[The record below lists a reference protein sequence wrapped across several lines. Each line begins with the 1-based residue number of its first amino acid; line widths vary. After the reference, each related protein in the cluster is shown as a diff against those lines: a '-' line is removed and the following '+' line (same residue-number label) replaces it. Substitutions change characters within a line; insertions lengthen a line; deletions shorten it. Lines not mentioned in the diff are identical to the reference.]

1 MRPAGPPGPST
12 SSPKREPPMTS
23 GQPKKKDRLQRF
35 VFRTLPAIALLA
47 ALLIALLLVSGV
59 QKESSGALEQGYVW
73 VLISTVLALIIL
85 LWAIGER
92 FATLI
97 HNVRSGAP
105 GALLAAR
112 WVRNFLVLSLPPALI
127 VFFFSAW
134 FLNSTIDSWFDVRVE
149 SALEDSLQLGQ
160 QFLDTRTLEVR
171 TQLRETARELTALPE
186 DRETLRRGLLARVRG
201 RGPTELSVMET
212 DGQLIATA
220 NINALSGLPERPG
233 DFALMQAA
241 QAGEY
246 AAAEPADDGDLRIRV
261 VQLMPAAYPG
271 ASPRFLQAIYP
282 LPTDITDLTRSIE
295 DEYHRYQNVSYLR
308 QSLKQSFLLILSLV
322 LLLTV
327 LLAIFAALNA
337 ARRMV
342 SPLSRL
348 STATRDV
355 AAGDYGQEVTA
366 GQRDEI
372 GFLVDSFNE
381 MTQALR
387 AASRETEASRAEL
400 QAQGEYL
407 ETVLG
412 NLSSGVMTLDE
423 NGVIITANASC
434 RRILGL
440 PDAFF
445 DPPASSTGERPSLDR
460 LAAVDPGLSPF
471 SEATHR
477 ALARKQGS
485 WRQEVRLERD
495 TSPLVLLMRGSNLP
509 LPALPDEP
517 HADGHVVVFDDVT
530 ILNQAQR
537 EAAWA
542 EAARRLAHEVKYPRT
557 PIRLAAERLQM
568 KLADKLAEADSAFLG
583 KSSATIVAQ
592 VEALRKLVDAF
603 GDYAREPELQLR
615 PVRLDELVREIVA
628 LYEQGGS
635 RIRFEL
641 DLEPGPDGL
650 LADSGRLRQ
659 LLHNLIRNAAEA
671 GGETGV
677 TVWIRSAASNPM
689 ERSEVRMELFDDGP
703 GFPDQVLEKPFE
715 PYVTNKSSGSGLG
728 LAICRKIVLEH
739 DGEISI
745 GNRSEGGARVRVTLP
760 LKRAGE
766 AQKTLGRPSP
776 LE

>member
-1 MRPAGPPGPST
+1 MPP
-12 SSPKREPPMTS
+12 REPR
-23 GQPKKKDRLQRF
+23 KKDRLQRF

-59 QKESSGALEQGYVW
+59 QKESSNVLERGYVW

-92 FATLI
+92 LATLV
-97 HNVRSGAP
+97 HNVRSRAP

-112 WVRNFLVLSLPPALI
+112 WVRNFLILSLPPALI

-149 SALEDSLQLGQ
+149 AALEDSLQLGQ

-171 TQLRETARELTALPE
+171 TQLRETARELAALPE
-186 DRETLRRGLLARVRG
+186 DRESLRRGLLAGVRA
-201 RGPTELSVMET
+201 RGPTELSLMEI

-220 NINALSGLPERPG
+220 NINALSRLPERPG

-246 AAAEPADDGDLRIRV
+246 AAAEPTDDGRLQIRV
-261 VQLMPAAYPG
+261 VRLMPAAYPG
-271 ASPRFLQAIYP
+271 ASPRFLQAFYP
-282 LPTDITDLTRSIE
+282 LPPDITDLTRSIE
-295 DEYHRYQNVSYLR
+295 DEYYRYQNVSYLR

-327 LLAIFAALNA
+327 LLAVFAALNA

-342 SPLSRL
+342 TPLSRL

-355 AAGDYGQEVTA
+355 AAGDFEHAVTA
-366 GQRDEI
+366 DQRDEI
-372 GFLVDSFNE
+372 GFLVESFNE

-387 AASRETEASRAEL
+387 AASREAEDSRAEL
-400 QAQGEYL
+400 QSQGEYL

-423 NGVIITANASC
+423 NGLIITANAAC

-445 DPPASSTGERPSLDR
+445 AAPAPDTAGPPSLDR
-460 LAAVDPGLSPF
+460 LANVDPGLQPF
-471 SEATHR
+471 SEAIRR
-477 ALARKQGS
+477 ALARAQGS
-485 WRQEVRLERD
+485 WRQEVRLEQGGR
-495 TSPLVLLMRGSNLP
+495 PLVLLMRGSHLP
-509 LPALPDEP
+509 LPALSEEP
-517 HADGHVVVFDDVT
+517 PASGHVIVFDDVT

-542 EAARRLAHEVKYPRT
+542 EAARRLAHEVKNPLT

-568 KLADKLAEADSAFLG
+568 KLAGKLAEPDSAFLG

-603 GDYAREPELQLR
+603 GDYAREPELQLQ

-628 LYEQGGS
+628 LYEQGGAP
-635 RIRFEL
+635 IQFEL
-641 DLEPGPDGL
+641 ELEPGPDGL

-659 LLHNLIRNAAEA
+659 LLHNLIRNADEA
-671 GGETGV
+671 GGAGGV
-677 TVWIRSAASNPM
+677 TLRIHSFLSGRP
-689 ERSEVRMELFDDGP
+689 ERQQVLLELLDDGP
-703 GFPDQVLEKPFE
+703 GFPEMVLEKPFE
-715 PYVTNKSSGSGLG
+715 PYVSNKSRGSGLG
-728 LAICRKIVLEH
+728 LAICRKIVSEH
-739 DGEISI
+739 DGEIAI
-745 GNRSEGGARVRVTLP
+745 GNRAEGGARVTITLP
-760 LKRAGE
+760 LRRVPT
-766 AQKTLGRPSP
+766 AQKELGRPAP